1 MNRYEYVCRIDDLGV
16 TVIENIFINHYLPN
30 ALGDY
35 VKVYLYALKLSSSSR
50 SVSMSDSQLAS
61 ALNLTEK
68 DVVSA
73 WEYWESE
80 NVISVINTSDTKII
94 RFENLASVM
103 FGGKKIPPKEPAPL
117 SHAIENMLLEIESKV
132 SRTLAH
138 NERDLIL
145 SWVDEYNIA
154 PQAAVLLV
162 EDCLKRN
169 VRSINYWDKIASVF
183 FDEGIST
190 YDQALDFFEKRDE
203 RYQQYKEILKY
214 LGLYHNP
221 SEPERRLMD
230 NWLDTL
236 SLDIET
242 IKNAADETVGA
253 NRPNLKYLDAIIQAK
268 ISGESPQTARSRKN
282 NLRTTGTE
290 INYNYDD
297 LEEYLVMDFD
307 KYSEEEED
315 D

>member
-1 MNRYEYVCRIDDLGV
+1 M
-16 TVIENIFINHYLPN
+16 
-30 ALGDY
+30 
-35 VKVYLYALKLSSSSR
+35 
-50 SVSMSDSQLAS
+50 
-61 ALNLTEK
+61 
-68 DVVSA
+68 
-73 WEYWESE
+73 
-80 NVISVINTSDTKII
+80 
-94 RFENLASVM
+94 
-103 FGGKKIPPKEPAPL
+103 
-117 SHAIENMLLEIESKV
+117 
-132 SRTLAH
+132 
-138 NERDLIL
+138 
-145 SWVDEYNIA
+145 
-154 PQAAVLLV
+154 

-169 VRSINYWDKIASVF
+169 VRSINYWDKIARVF